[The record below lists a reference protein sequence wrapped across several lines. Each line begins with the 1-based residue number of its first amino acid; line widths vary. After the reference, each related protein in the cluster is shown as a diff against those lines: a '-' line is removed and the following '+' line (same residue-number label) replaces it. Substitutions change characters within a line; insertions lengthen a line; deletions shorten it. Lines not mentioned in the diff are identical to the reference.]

1 MFFTCSSTYQ
11 SHTPELKMVIILCN
25 SVHVSRTLLMI
36 TMDEKIMVSFAE
48 HPQLLEFPSLKAGVG
63 QNKFACFVYS
73 HIFFFV
79 FTSFFLFFPLQFFSG
94 PLPTQSD
101 AYLYQQ
107 FEKLYFYLR

>member
-1 MFFTCSSTYQ
+1 
-11 SHTPELKMVIILCN
+11 MVIILYN
-25 SVHVSRTLLMI
+25 SVYVFRTLPMI

-63 QNKFACFVYS
+63 QNIALHALSTATYS
-73 HIFFFV
+73 SLFY
-79 FTSFFLFFPLQFFSG
+79 FFLPVLSTSIFSG

-107 FEKLYFYLR
+107 FEKLHFYLK